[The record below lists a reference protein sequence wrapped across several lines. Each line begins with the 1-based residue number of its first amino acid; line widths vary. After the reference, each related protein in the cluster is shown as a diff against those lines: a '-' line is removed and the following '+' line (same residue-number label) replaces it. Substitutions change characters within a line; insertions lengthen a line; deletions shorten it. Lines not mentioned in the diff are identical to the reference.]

1 MVAGASLALADAVMR
16 SILRNLLGSPFTL
29 GIAHA
34 DAFGAAVGVMVL
46 GCGVMTSSSVG
57 AVHSTNPYLTTIAT
71 FFFQHWNGGGNC
83 CYCQDAGSNTGGD
96 GAYWSSPWFIFYCR
110 HYVNFL

>member
-46 GCGVMTSSSVG
+46 GCGVMTSSSLG

-71 FFFQHWNGGGNC
+71 FFFSIGTAAVIVAIARMRGATPEVMVLTGVALGSFFT
-83 CYCQDAGSNTGGD
+83 AGTM
-96 GAYWSSPWFIFYCR
+96 
-110 HYVNFL
+110 